1 MRSSLH
7 LRLLLAGLLPVA
19 LLGALGALGLRLAF
33 AAAVERAFEQQLAES
48 VDTVLSGIE
57 IDAEGR
63 ALMRRTPLLPA
74 YQRVHSGWYWQ
85 VGEREAPLHR
95 SRSLWDESLAPAGA
109 AAAQGIAFVDAT
121 GPAGEPLRLA
131 TLRATLPRADVPI
144 AVTVAA
150 ARSAIDAEIARF
162 SRLVWIGFG
171 GLLLVAAVAQGV
183 QVRLGLAPLRRLG
196 GELAEVESGR
206 RARLSRGL
214 LPELDVLAGKV
225 NAVLDVNQ
233 GMADRGRK
241 LAGDLAHAMKTPLA
255 LLADRLRDDPDP
267 AAAEALSRLRALA
280 ERHLAVASAEARAV
294 DARTEVAPA
303 LQALRDLFARL
314 NAARGLRVDADAP
327 PGLFVACAADD
338 LQEVLGNL
346 LDNACRYARSRVQV
360 IATAHDGG
368 VRIAVVDDGPGLD
381 EAAIARLGTRGLRLD
396 ERGAGSGLG
405 IAIAG
410 DIVDALGGSLAFAR
424 DPGGGLRALVDLPAT
439 GPSGAPR
446 LAVAPPRR

>member
-33 AAAVERAFEQQLAES
+33 AAAVERAFEQQLVES

-63 ALMRRTPLLPA
+63 ALIRRTPLLPA

-95 SRSLWDESLAPAGA
+95 SRSLWDASLAPVA
-109 AAAQGIAFVDAT
+109 AAAGQGIAFADAT

-131 TLRATLPRADVPI
+131 TLRATLPRADAPI

-162 SRLVWIGFG
+162 SRLVWIGFA

-183 QVRLGLAPLRRLG
+183 QVRLGLSPLRRLG
-196 GELAEVESGR
+196 GELAEVEAGQ

-241 LAGDLAHAMKTPLA
+241 LSGDLAHAMKTPLA
-255 LLADRLRDDPDP
+255 LLATSVDATRDP
-267 AAAEALSRLRALA
+267 AAVDALARLRQLA
-280 ERHLAVASAEARAV
+280 ERHLARASVEARAIHARAEVGPLLAGLAALFGRLHAERSLQVDV
-294 DARTEVAPA
+294 DAA
-303 LQALRDLFARL
+303 
-314 NAARGLRVDADAP
+314 
-327 PGLFVACAADD
+327 PGLVVGGAADD
-338 LQEVLGNL
+338 LQELLGNL
-346 LDNACRYARSRVQV
+346 LDNACRFARRRVRV
-360 IATAHDGG
+360 IATREGDVAC
-368 VRIAVVDDGPGLD
+368 IVVEDDGPGLD
-381 EAAIARLGTRGLRLD
+381 EAGLARLGTRGLRLD

-405 IAIAG
+405 LSIVR
-410 DIVDALGGSLAFAR
+410 DIVDALGGRIAFA
-424 DPGGGLRALVDLPAT
+424 PATEGGLRATVHLP
-439 GPSGAPR
+439 
-446 LAVAPPRR
+446 VA